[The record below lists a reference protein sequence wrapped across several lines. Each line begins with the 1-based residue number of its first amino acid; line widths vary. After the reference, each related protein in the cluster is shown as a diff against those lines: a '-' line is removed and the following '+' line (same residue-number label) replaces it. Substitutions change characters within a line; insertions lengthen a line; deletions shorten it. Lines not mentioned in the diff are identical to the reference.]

1 VPTVGRERS
10 HDRVAG
16 DVTVMSPP
24 AARRGQV
31 LVAEDDVRL
40 GRLLAQ
46 SLTKAD
52 RTPLASI
59 PEQRR
64 DRSRLVTGGRLCH
77 CATTNF
83 VPDQAPIN
91 SAHLSQK
98 MFHTRCGRFIQPVT
112 WPAIDPGTNPS
123 PQTCYGAIQ
132 YQT

>member
-1 VPTVGRERS
+1 MSG
-10 HDRVAG
+10 
-16 DVTVMSPP
+16 VTTGLPVMSPP

>member
-1 VPTVGRERS
+1 
-10 HDRVAG
+10 
-16 DVTVMSPP
+16 MSPP

-52 RTPLASI
+52 RTP
-59 PEQRR
+59 
-64 DRSRLVTGGRLCH
+64 TGFDSGATAGSNTADYWRTPKYLPCH

-98 MFHTRCGRFIQPVT
+98 MIHTRCGRFIQPVT
-112 WPAIDPGTNPS
+112 WPAIDPGTDPS